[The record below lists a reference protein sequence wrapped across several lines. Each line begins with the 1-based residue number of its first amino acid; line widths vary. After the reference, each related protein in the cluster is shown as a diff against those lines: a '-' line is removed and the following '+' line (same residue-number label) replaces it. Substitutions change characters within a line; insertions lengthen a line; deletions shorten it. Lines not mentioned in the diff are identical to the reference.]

1 FRDQFI
7 VPTSMALGHSHE
19 HNHHGDHCD
28 DKHDH
33 SHEHHFHHHESV
45 SLKEPDAIEK
55 AHRYHVLRKLK
66 IASFLCLTFLVVEIV
81 GGIISGSLSVLSDA
95 AHLAADLSAYL
106 VAIVGSHIASLPA
119 TAEYTFGFQR
129 TESIV
134 ALFSMVTLA
143 VMSIGLAVE
152 AVRRMWGL
160 IYSPEDIDV
169 VDGKLMT
176 LLALIGVVVNI
187 SLALILGTDHVHM
200 PGAEHGHDHSH
211 DHEHGGCSHGEE
223 YSGAG
228 LLDLELVEVDGHDH
242 DDCVAV
248 ASKPVRNVNLH
259 AAYIHAL
266 ADLAQSVTVLIAG
279 VIIWQK
285 PNWQITDPICTLIFS
300 ILVCYSTVGV
310 IKSSLYVLLEKVP
323 PGVHWDEIYSA
334 ICAVPGVSNVH
345 ELHIWSISHGTSI
358 LSVHAVAEDVGQAYN
373 DIKSICN
380 ERNIFK
386 LTLQILPK
394 TISEECLS

>member
-1 FRDQFI
+1 
-7 VPTSMALGHSHE
+7 
-19 HNHHGDHCD
+19 
-28 DKHDH
+28 
-33 SHEHHFHHHESV
+33 
-45 SLKEPDAIEK
+45 
-55 AHRYHVLRKLK
+55 
-66 IASFLCLTFLVVEIV
+66 
-81 GGIISGSLSVLSDA
+81 LSDA

-152 AVRRMWGL
+152 AVRRMWGVV
-160 IYSPEDIDV
+160 YAPEEMNI

-176 LLALIGVVVNI
+176 LLALIGVVVNV

-200 PGAEHGHDHSH
+200 PGADHGHDHSH
-211 DHEHGGCSHGEE
+211 DHESGDCLHGE
-223 YSGAG
+223 
-228 LLDLELVEVDGHDH
+228 DVELVEVDDHDH
-242 DDCVAV
+242 DDCVAI
-248 ASKPVRNVNLH
+248 ANKPVRNVNLH

-323 PGVHWDEIYSA
+323 PGLQWDEIHSA
-334 ICAVPGVSNVH
+334 ICEVPGISNVH
-345 ELHIWSISHGTSI
+345 ELHIWSISHGCSI
-358 LSVHAVAEDVGQAYN
+358 LSVHATAEDVEQAYS
-373 DIKSICN
+373 DIKTICFK
-380 ERNIFK
+380 RNISK
-386 LTLQILPK
+386 LTLQIQPS
-394 TISEECLS
+394 TISDECVTCTC